1 MKKLLTLTIV
11 MFMASS
17 AMAASSSITPT
28 KPGYTA
34 NDILTGYA
42 FGGFDVSGSQ
52 VVGWA
57 TGTGSSLK
65 VLAKDGSSTTD
76 LGTPDYG
83 GTTYYNSFVRL
94 DPSGNSVWAGFT
106 VGDNSDDRIY
116 QVNVTTKTWTQ
127 KATLAGNFDLEF
139 SGGNPYVSGLNG
151 ETGNSIWLLDTS
163 GSNNHDLIASI
174 DGNSTGLAFDSSGNL
189 YNTTYDGYGTASVL
203 LKYTSTQVT
212 GAVGASSLTRNDATK
227 LSDTPAGAYDTTCDA
242 DGNVLFNING
252 SFTGHSNFTAIWNGT
267 SGNGYNYNELA
278 YGTGAAWNWHTFL
291 DAEGIVTESGEGTFY
306 QVDWCCNGIAEVT
319 VPEPAT
325 MCLLA
330 VGGIGV
336 LLRRR
341 RNRG

>member
-1 MKKLLTLTIV
+1 MKKLLALTIV
-11 MFMASS
+11 MFMAGSVL
-17 AMAASSSITPT
+17 AASSSVTPT

-57 TGTGSSLK
+57 NSSLK
-65 VLAKDGSSTTD
+65 VLAKDGSSETD
-76 LGTPDYG
+76 LGTPDYS

-94 DPSGNSVWAGFT
+94 DPSGNSVWVGFT
-106 VGDNSDDRIY
+106 MGDNSDDRIY
-116 QVNVTTKTWTQ
+116 QVDLTTKTWTQ
-127 KATLAGNFDLEF
+127 KATLASNFDLEF
-139 SGGNPYVSGLNG
+139 SGGNPYVSG
-151 ETGNSIWLLDTS
+151 TNSTSWGDPSGIWLLDTS
-163 GSNNHDLIASI
+163 GNNNHDLIASV
-174 DGNSTGLAFDSSGNL
+174 GGSSAGLAFDSSGNL
-189 YNTTYDGYGTASVL
+189 YNATYDGYGDPSVL
-203 LKYTSTQVT
+203 LKYTSAQVS
-212 GAVGASSLTRNDATK
+212 GAIGGTSLARADAAK

-252 SFTGHSNFTAIWNGT
+252 SSTGHSNFTAIWNGT

-278 YGTGAAWNWHTFL
+278 YGTGAFYNWHTFL
-291 DAEGIVTESGEGTFY
+291 DAEGIVTEAEEGTFY

-330 VGGIGV
+330 LGGGFA
-336 LLRRR
+336 LLRKRR
-341 RNRG
+341 RD